1 MLNENFKTFKILL
14 KPLVLA
20 ICGVKLEIERTR
32 NVKTTLIQYSAAKKN
47 LDLVTPPPPPPP
59 SARCSCARRP
69 ARPARRAARAARRRR
84 RGAQRLRRLR
94 LREPQRRAD
103 DVGDLHQRPAPK
115 DVGAA
120 AERRRHEELDGGRE
134 ALHARH
140 ARAHQ
145 RPVVAGEPQ
154 PDRYLRLLDLPHRS
168 RGSVGQPRR
177 VSWVLR
183 TIVLV
188 KNCMNIDQL
197 SERTVR
203 RRSAAFA
210 ASSGAAAAAAARAPS
225 GESESAIGGARES
238 ESAIAPCNRAVQS
251 RAGNHDY
258 QSKR

>member
-1 MLNENFKTFKILL
+1 MQFEPHCGGGGLQSAGHRPPRLASLCCAN
-14 KPLVLA
+14 VL
-20 ICGVKLEIERTR
+20 
-32 NVKTTLIQYSAAKKN
+32 
-47 LDLVTPPPPPPP
+47 PPA
-59 SARCSCARRP
+59 SRVYVF
-69 ARPARRAARAARRRR
+69 
-84 RGAQRLRRLR
+84 
-94 LREPQRRAD
+94 E
-103 DVGDLHQRPAPK
+103 

-140 ARAHQ
+140 ARDHQ

-210 ASSGAAAAAAARAPS
+210 ASSGAAAAAARAPS
-225 GESESAIGGARES
+225 GESESADAIGA
-238 ESAIAPCNRAVQS
+238 AIARQKPHSQS
-251 RAGNHDY
+251 RSVPTTVDCQARANT
-258 QSKR
+258 RC